1 MPLRI
6 QTPLKPHQ
14 TEAVTFLK
22 NAIQVHGGGLNCFEM
37 GLGKTL
43 VTLQLFVDLANAEP
57 GARYM
62 YVASSAVLL
71 ELRRQLEQHVAYD
84 SAEEFVVVDYQGPA
98 EWRQK
103 RLRDLDEAHPN
114 AVAIVLASWDICRND
129 AQVVLPYRW
138 TAVALDECHCL
149 KNPNAQLTRVFRQL
163 PTNVP
168 RIGMSGTPNANNP
181 TEDLRSLATVL
192 FPLTP
197 ELHDAEAYR
206 NGKPQALKTALIH
219 RTLQDVDLELPPL
232 NVGSKDC
239 KLREPLEEE
248 VYERQQGKTLK
259 ALSNFHRAPEAMR
272 LQALKYYQGQMN
284 MLGKAAT
291 HPQIS
296 AVRQAR
302 AKGTSASDA
311 VAPIEPINAIV
322 SSKERMVRRVIDR
335 QAVARGRKM
344 VVTAVS
350 TTFLNIVHAH
360 LTRDGIPS
368 VLFTGETSQPQ
379 RLANLRAWESPEG
392 PHVLLLSMQAGGQG
406 LTLTTADLMVIVDGF
421 AQPNPEKRAQVMK
434 RVHRIGQ
441 TKPVTIVDLCT
452 RGTIEEVMREYVH
465 PSKEALTEK
474 LLKNIPL
481 NTDGKRKGKRSRS
494 TQLQSIGQH
503 LQPCWDLYKAGE
515 NGGLKAFYA
524 PGKGGPELDT
534 APVHR
539 ASKRARTGDKP
550 RSKKRKRKHKEL
562 PTAAPA
568 ARTTDPPPAG
578 ARTTADLPTC
588 PKKVRTKQRP
598 QGPTVQPPRQPPHAS
613 AAGA

>member
-1 MPLRI
+1 MSLRI

-14 TEAVTFLK
+14 TEAVAFLK

-43 VTLQLFVDLANAEP
+43 VTLQLFVDLAKP
-57 GARYM
+57 GARFL

-71 ELRRQLEQHVAYD
+71 ELRRQLEQHVACDD
-84 SAEEFVVVDYQGPA
+84 STDEFVVVDYQGSA
-98 EWRQK
+98 DRRRQ
-103 RLRDLDEAHPN
+103 RLHDLDETHPN
-114 AVAIVLASWDICRND
+114 AVAIVLASWGTCRND
-129 AQVVLPYRW
+129 AQVALAYGW

-149 KNPNAQLTRVFRQL
+149 KNPNALLTRAFRRL
-163 PTNVP
+163 PATVP

-181 TEDLRSLATVL
+181 TEDLRTLSSVL

-232 NVGSKDC
+232 NVWSKDC
-239 KLREPLEEE
+239 KLRDPLEEE
-248 VYERQQGKTLK
+248 VYEQQKGKTLK
-259 ALSNFHRAPEAMR
+259 ALSNFQRAPEAMR
-272 LQALKYYQGQMN
+272 LQALKYYQGQLN

-302 AKGTSASDA
+302 AKSASASGA

-322 SSKERMVRRVIDR
+322 SSKERMVRRVIGR

-360 LTRDGIPS
+360 LTRDGISS
-368 VLFTGETSQPQ
+368 VLFTGETSQAQ
-379 RLANLRAWESPEG
+379 RLVNLRAWESPEG
-392 PHVLLLSMQAGGQG
+392 PNVLLLSMQAGGQG
-406 LTLTTADLMVIVDGF
+406 LTLTTSSLMVIVDGF

-441 TKPVTIVDLCT
+441 TDPVTIVDLCT

-465 PSKEALTEK
+465 PSKEAMTEK

-481 NTDGKRKGKRSRS
+481 NADGKRQGKRAQS
-494 TQLQSIGQH
+494 TQLQSIGHH
-503 LQPCWDLYKAGE
+503 LQPCWELYKAGE
-515 NGGLKAFYA
+515 NGGPKGVYA
-524 PGKGGPELDT
+524 PGKGGPELET
-534 APVHR
+534 ATVHR
-539 ASKRARTGDKP
+539 ASKRARTGDKA
-550 RSKKRKRKHKEL
+550 RSKKRRREES

-568 ARTTDPPPAG
+568 ARTTGPPPAG
-578 ARTTADLPTC
+578 ARTTADLPSC
-588 PKKVRTKQRP
+588 PKKKARTKQRP
-598 QGPTVQPPRQPPHAS
+598 QGPPVQPPRQPPQTS